1 MTCPTSENVAQSASS
16 TMILPPSV
24 HPPSKMERGS
34 STIHPNVPAQI
45 TQSKSMPSTPFQR
58 PQSRSGIRNSP
69 SPDHPL
75 KNGSPHSQPSDR
87 SHTPPAV
94 RKRYGGC
101 KYETGMARARRRVP
115 YSLGPEP
122 LDKEKGELKSRL
134 THDEDEKL
142 TKHMNQLYQDLQP
155 TPESEQCR
163 SNFIEKLKRILL
175 ARWPNSSITVNVFG
189 STGNNL
195 GTSDSDVDICITT
208 DCKEMEHVCSI
219 AELLASNGM
228 ERVVCVSSAK
238 VPIVKVWDPEL
249 QVACDINVNNP
260 IALEN
265 TEMVRT
271 YVAIDSRVRPLA
283 MIIKY
288 WAKRRILND
297 AGRPSLIPQPRPV
310 ALIPLRSPWR
320 HSQLLHLDLSCF
332 ELPPNSRPSGLTCLA
347 ASDLG
352 TEVTCRSQRVI

>member
-1 MTCPTSENVAQSASS
+1 MTCPPSENDGQSASS
-16 TMILPPSV
+16 TMTLPSSALPPST
-24 HPPSKMERGS
+24 MERGS
-34 STIHPNVPAQI
+34 GIIHRGVPAQI

-58 PQSRSGIRNSP
+58 PQSRSDMRNSP

-75 KNGSPHSQPSDR
+75 KNGSPRSQPSDR
-87 SHTPPAV
+87 SHTPPTV

-122 LDKEKGELKSRL
+122 LEKDKGDLKSRL
-134 THDEDEKL
+134 THEEDEKL
-142 TKHMNQLYQDLQP
+142 TRQMTQLYQDLQP
-155 TPESEQCR
+155 TPESEERR
-163 SNFIEKLKRILL
+163 SNFIAKLKRILL

-208 DCKEMEHVCSI
+208 DCKELEHVCSI
-219 AELLASNGM
+219 AELLANNGM

-260 IALEN
+260 LALEN

-297 AGRPSLIPQPRPV
+297 AGRSQVTQVGRAVLTYLP
-310 ALIPLRSPWR
+310 SPWR
-320 HSQLLHLDLSCF
+320 HPQLLYMDLSCL
-332 ELPPNSRPSGLTCLA
+332 ELPANSRSSSVTCLA
-347 ASDLG
+347 TSGFG
-352 TEVTCRSQRVI
+352 TKVAGWSKCVL

>member
-1 MTCPTSENVAQSASS
+1 MTCPPSENDGQSASS
-16 TMILPPSV
+16 KMTLPSPAFPS
-24 HPPSKMERGS
+24 SKMERISGS
-34 STIHPNVPAQI
+34 LQRNLPAPI

-58 PQSRSGIRNSP
+58 PQSRSDLRNSP
-69 SPDHPL
+69 SPDPAA
-75 KNGSPHSQPSDR
+75 KNPSPRSQPSDR
-87 SHTPPAV
+87 SHTPPTI
-94 RKRYGGC
+94 RKHYGGC

-122 LDKEKGELKSRL
+122 LEKERGQLKSQL

-142 TKHMNQLYQDLQP
+142 TKHMDQLYQDLQP
-155 TPESEQCR
+155 TPESEERR

-175 ARWPNSSITVNVFG
+175 GRWPNSSITVNVFG

-208 DCKEMEHVCSI
+208 DCKEMERVCSI
-219 AELLASNGM
+219 AELLANNGM

-260 IALEN
+260 LALEN
-265 TEMVRT
+265 TEMVRA
-271 YVAIDSRVRPLA
+271 YVAIDTRVRPLA

-297 AGRPSLIPQPRPV
+297 AGRSCLNPLVGEVILIFLPSSWWYPQLV
-310 ALIPLRSPWR
+310 Y
-320 HSQLLHLDLSCF
+320 LDLPRL
-332 ELPPNSRPSGLTCLA
+332 ELLANS
-347 ASDLG
+347 
-352 TEVTCRSQRVI
+352 